1 MPDTAVADGGMAQGG
16 ARGLLRDSG
25 HRAAIEDR
33 LAVLRARHRNAASPE
48 AISDVV
54 EAVLASMHEALG
66 APQAAI
72 LAEVEQ
78 LGRTIAQ
85 AKQELASLH
94 MDEINGAFIPSAT
107 DELDAIVAATA
118 AATNEILDCV
128 ETVEQVAAVVP
139 AEQAEALRHVT
150 TRIYVACGFQDITG
164 QRVTKVVGTLKT
176 IDARVQAIIARFG
189 EADPPPASPA
199 TNPHSE
205 SRLLNGPQLPGNGV
219 DQASIDA
226 MFDGR

>member
-1 MPDTAVADGGMAQGG
+1 MPDAGTADGGATEPG
-16 ARGLLRDSG
+16 AWACLRDG
-25 HRAAIEDR
+25 GRRAAIEDR
-33 LAVLRARHRNAASPE
+33 LAVLRARHHDTASPE
-48 AISDVV
+48 AISEVV
-54 EAVLASMHEALG
+54 EAVLATMHEALG

-78 LGRTIAQ
+78 LGRTITQ
-85 AKQELASLH
+85 AKQELAALH
-94 MDEINGAFIPSAT
+94 MDDINGAFIPSAT

-139 AEQAEALRHVT
+139 AGQAEALRHVT
-150 TRIYVACGFQDITG
+150 TRIYEACGFQDITG

-189 EADPPPASPA
+189 EADRPAPSPA
-199 TNPHSE
+199 AGQDKE
-205 SRLLNGPQLPGNGV
+205 ARLLNGPQLPGNGV

-226 MFDGR
+226 MFDGT